1 MNEFQKRAEVVQH
14 AKEVMRDV
22 VAEHAEKQGDLI
34 VGTLTRYESCENCLA
49 LMAVLDDLISQ
60 EPEGSA

>member
-1 MNEFQKRAEVVQH
+1 MNEFQRRADVVRKFVEQRRDLVQH
-14 AKEVMRDV
+14 AKEIMHLVQSGCAGCD
-22 VAEHAEKQGDLI
+22 
-34 VGTLTRYESCENCLA
+34 NCSA